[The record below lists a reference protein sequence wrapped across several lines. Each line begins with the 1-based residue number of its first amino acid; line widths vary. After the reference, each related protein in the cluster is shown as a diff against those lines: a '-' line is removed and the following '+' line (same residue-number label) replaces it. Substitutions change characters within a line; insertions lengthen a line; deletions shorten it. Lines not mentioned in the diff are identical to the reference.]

1 MSEARI
7 SVPVLPSAPRCPE
20 KAELSDSPTSANSY
34 DSFNGQSPCMS
45 TSPSSDNLQGYT
57 TPNGTWDGQSTRVNS
72 LRSPG
77 GSSTYLVSRHL
88 DGVETPA
95 TDTGASTPTF
105 DRKHP
110 VRSLCH
116 TIHERMHP
124 EPPYHVLP
132 LAKKKTLMYIAAIS
146 GMFSSLSANIYF
158 PALGQISRV
167 SKSLIY
173 AIYFL
178 ITLT

>member
-1 MSEARI
+1 MPGARLTME
-7 SVPVLPSAPRCPE
+7 SSSRCSQS
-20 KAELSDSPTSANSY
+20 AELSNSPTSTNSY
-34 DSFNGQSPCMS
+34 DNYNGQSPCLS
-45 TSPSSDNLQGYT
+45 TNPSNDNLQGYA
-57 TPNGTWDGQSTRVNS
+57 TPNSTWDGQSTLANS

-77 GSSTYLVSRHL
+77 GSSTYLISRHL
-88 DGVETPA
+88 DGNETP
-95 TDTGASTPTF
+95 DTETGSSMLTF

-110 VRSLCH
+110 MRSLCH

-132 LAKKKTLMYIAAIS
+132 RGKKKTLMYLAAIA

-167 SKSLIY
+167 SRRHWLQNIC
-173 AIYFL
+173 
-178 ITLT
+178 